1 MRAAATVSEPAHGA
15 AGVGAVPPC
24 SELPVSAAANAEFV
38 SPRAARHWAARPRSG
53 GMAVLALVMVLAPL
67 FMANNY
73 AYDVAIQVALNA
85 TVCVGLNL
93 LIGYAGQ
100 ISLGHAGFFALGGY
114 ASAIIA
120 TRYGWPVWLT
130 IPTACALVGMLAF
143 VIGRPT
149 LRLKGHTLAMATLGL
164 GIIVSI
170 VLTTEDR
177 LTGGPDGMSVPPL
190 ALFGWVVQGERAWYW
205 MSAGVLLLAVWLAL
219 NLIESPS
226 GRALRAL
233 HGSEIAA
240 ETLGIASGRHKLQV
254 FVLSA
259 LFAAFAGALT
269 AHYAGFITPA
279 KASFMHSVEL
289 VIMVVFGGM
298 ASVFGA
304 VVGAV
309 VLTTLPQLLT
319 VLKDYEMMV
328 FGAVLVATMVFFPLG
343 IVPTIAR
350 WWERRRP

>member
-1 MRAAATVSEPAHGA
+1 MHATANVSDARRAG
-15 AGVGAVPPC
+15 PP
-24 SELPVSAAANAEFV
+24 P
-38 SPRAARHWAARPRSG
+38 WWARPRSG
-53 GMAVLALVMVLAPL
+53 GLLLLAAVTALLPL
-67 FMANNY
+67 LLANNY
-73 AYDVAIQVALNA
+73 FYEVAILVALNA

-114 ASAIIA
+114 GSAILA
-120 TRYGWPVWLT
+120 TRFGLPTWLSL
-130 IPTACALVGMLAF
+130 PLACAGVALLALL
-143 VIGRPT
+143 IGRPT

-164 GIIVSI
+164 GVIVSI
-170 VLTTEDR
+170 VIGTEDR
-177 LTGGPDGMSVPPL
+177 LTGGPDGMAVPAL
-190 ALFGWVVQGERAWYW
+190 ALFGWTGAGERTWYW
-205 MSAGVLLLAVWLAL
+205 IAGAVLLGTVWLAF

-233 HGSEIAA
+233 HGSEVAA
-240 ETLGIASGRHKLQV
+240 RTLGIDAGRTKLQV

-259 LFAAFAGALT
+259 LVAAFAGALL

-279 KASFMHSVEL
+279 KASFVHSVEL

-304 VVGAV
+304 VVGAA
-309 VLTTLPQLLT
+309 VLTMLPQLLT

-328 FGAVLVATMVFFPLG
+328 FGAVLIATMVFFPLG
-343 IVPTIAR
+343 VVPTLAQ
-350 WWERRRP
+350 WWARRRS